1 MRILKLRFF
10 KQSATPNRIDKTNY
24 LTQTGEIDNVI
35 IKQTDN
41 TLTPDFIMA
50 TNQLVYDSNYI
61 WCEFTSRYYYI
72 TSFDVATGG
81 RLILHTRVDVLMS
94 FRREILASSSWVE
107 LADSTSDLSD
117 DYNMLHNDFP
127 FKADYDVLGKS
138 CVDSLWS
145 YWSSGGL
152 NMVLIMK

>member
-1 MRILKLRFF
+1 MKLRFF

-35 IKQTDN
+35 IKQTEN
-41 TLTPDFIMA
+41 TLTPDFIIA

-72 TSFDVATGG
+72 TSFDVANGG

-145 YWSSGGL
+145 YFSGAGL

>member
-41 TLTPDFIMA
+41 TLTPDFILA

-145 YWSSGGL
+145 YFSGSGL